1 VTPPPGSPEPRT
13 GRGHSGQPPAEAPTT
28 PTAPTA
34 ATPAA
39 TPKRVRVVS
48 PRRDARRRSE
58 KRPDAVELTEQTGL
72 GEIYLTALLRAQLR
86 LSLAILL
93 GVGGLLIGLPAVFLL
108 LPQAS
113 AATLGPVPVIW
124 LVVGVAVYPLVL
136 AAARLHVRQAE
147 RIERDFTDLMADR

>member
-1 VTPPPGSPEPRT
+1 MT
-13 GRGHSGQPPAEAPTT
+13 GTAPTAPTAT

>member
-1 VTPPPGSPEPRT
+1 M
-13 GRGHSGQPPAEAPTT
+13 
-28 PTAPTA
+28 
-34 ATPAA
+34 
-39 TPKRVRVVS
+39 
-48 PRRDARRRSE
+48 
-58 KRPDAVELTEQTGL
+58 
-72 GEIYLTALLRAQLR
+72 RAQLR